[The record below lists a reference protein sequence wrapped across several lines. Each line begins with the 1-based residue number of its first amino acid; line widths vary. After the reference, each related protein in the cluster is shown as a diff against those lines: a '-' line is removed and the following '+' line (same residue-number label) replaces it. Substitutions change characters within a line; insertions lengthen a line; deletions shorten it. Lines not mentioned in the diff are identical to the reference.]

1 MYVLPYALCFHFF
14 TLYVVE
20 VSIIF
25 CSVGTDTF
33 DEKFVDQ
40 IYFVN
45 RIIRATLVLKVYV
58 FKILSDLI
66 TETSFRNALNQVGI
80 FVRYT
85 LKEFVKHSEEMLAQ
99 KLFAD
104 LL

>member
-1 MYVLPYALCFHFF
+1 LFLEVVWLQTEMELMYVLPYTLCFHFF

-25 CSVGTDTF
+25 SSIGTDTF

-45 RIIRATLVLKVYV
+45 RIIWATFVLKVYI

-66 TETSFRNALNQVGI
+66 TEASLRNALN
-80 FVRYT
+80 
-85 LKEFVKHSEEMLAQ
+85 
-99 KLFAD
+99 
-104 LL
+104 